1 MAGEHRLGRRRAKP
15 DGAEG
20 RHPADEAIHQHGHA
34 LQRTAQKDAAET
46 RDVKPAKLG
55 EDIQRVVRVGLI
67 DRNAPLNG
75 VDLPGKADVYKR
87 QVPARRLP
95 GAPRPGPERKHLH
108 AAEHPG
114 DAYKRQGGASAG
126 TGISAWG
133 AARPFQRADALCRA
147 GPPLSLIHISSSVW
161 PR

>member
-1 MAGEHRLGRRRAKP
+1 MSGALPSASSTRRAAGSEEQWLANTAFGRRRAKP

-20 RHPADEAIHQHGHA
+20 RHPADEAIHQHGHT

-75 VDLPGKADVYKR
+75 IDLPGKALI
-87 QVPARRLP
+87 RRP
-95 GAPRPGPERKHLH
+95 APRPVMHSTGWPSST
-108 AAEHPG
+108 AATALEVVVFQCPS
-114 DAYKRQGGASAG
+114 RPWPAG
-126 TGISAWG
+126 
-133 AARPFQRADALCRA
+133 
-147 GPPLSLIHISSSVW
+147 
-161 PR
+161 